1 MRVVLL
7 ERASIVDEIAA
18 FRVQFPAEVVEEFLR
33 RAAAV
38 VESGRLIPAAN
49 NAEFEER
56 FAALVG
62 AGHAVTVSS
71 GTAALEIALRVAG
84 AEGRP
89 VLVPA
94 NTNYAT
100 AEAVLRAGCRPVFYD
115 AGLYPD
121 LAAIRTVWAPQ
132 AAAVVVV
139 HIGGYLTPELSLIR
153 RWCDERDVLLVEDA
167 SHAHGAAVNGQRAGT
182 FGHLAAF
189 SLFATKVL
197 TTAEGGVVTTG
208 CAEWASA
215 ARRYRDQG
223 KADDGLQ
230 HVVFGSA
237 WRMSELHAALGVA
250 QLLGFDAT
258 IARLNRL
265 VNRYLDRIDHPAVF
279 VPQMPGARYSGH
291 KFIVTTTDAAARESL
306 RAHLLACG
314 AQPGKGV
321 YDVPLHRQ
329 PALHLG
335 DQGPFPAADR
345 FAATHLCLPLWHG
358 LTDADADR
366 VIEAVNGWRHDR

>member
-1 MRVVLL
+1 M
-7 ERASIVDEIAA
+7 DEIAA
-18 FRVQFPAEVVEEFLR
+18 FRVRFPAEVTGEFLR
-33 RAAAV
+33 RAAVALDA
-38 VESGRLIPAAN
+38 GWLIPGAN
-49 NAEFEER
+49 NAEFESR

-84 AEGRP
+84 VSGRA

-100 AEAVLRAGCRPVFYD
+100 AEAVLRAGCRPVLYD
-115 AGLYPD
+115 SGLYPD
-121 LAAIRTVWAPQ
+121 LAAIGAVWTPQ
-132 AAAVVVV
+132 TAAVVVV
-139 HIGGYLTPELSLIR
+139 HIGGYLTPELPRLR
-153 RWCDERDVLLVEDA
+153 RWCDERGALLVEDA
-167 SHAHGAAVNGQRAGT
+167 SHAHGAAVDGQRAGT

-197 TTAEGGVVTTG
+197 TTAEGGVLTTG
-208 CAEWASA
+208 SGDWAAA

-258 IARLNRL
+258 LARLNRL
-265 VNRYLDRIDHPAVF
+265 VGRYLDGIDHPAVV
-279 VPQMPGARYSGH
+279 VPQLPGARYSGH
-291 KFIVTTTDAAARESL
+291 KFIVTTADAAARESL

-314 AQPGKGV
+314 VQPGKGV
-321 YDVPLHRQ
+321 YDMPLHRQ
-329 PALHLG
+329 PALQLG

-345 FAATHLCLPLWHG
+345 FAATHLCLPLWAG
-358 LTDADADR
+358 LTDGDADR
-366 VIEAVNGWRHDR
+366 VVEAVNGWRRDG